1 MLLVWA
7 ALDRM
12 MVVGDQRT
20 KEKIQRKP
28 NRGQARCADVLITNE
43 IRSGVKYN
51 QSGLIRSQGRTSR
64 GNK

>member
-1 MLLVWA
+1 M
-7 ALDRM
+7 ALAESENK
-12 MVVGDQRT
+12 
-20 KEKIQRKP
+20 KEDPNQRKP
-28 NRGQARCADVLITNE
+28 NRSQARCVDVLITNE